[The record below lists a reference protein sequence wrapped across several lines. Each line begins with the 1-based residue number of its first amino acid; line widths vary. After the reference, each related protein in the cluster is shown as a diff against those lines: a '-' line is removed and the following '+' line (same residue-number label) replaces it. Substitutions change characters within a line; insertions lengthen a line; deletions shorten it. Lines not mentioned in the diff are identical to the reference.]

1 METIMS
7 ALHWANNNGL
17 LLPVMLA
24 IGLAV
29 LRGVWAFARTRL
41 VQKYPELVK
50 RGDVWVERVAA
61 ALPDLLRVMFPPQ
74 QPAQL
79 QQKGPYRTAQVP
91 ADADQSVIE
100 PETVKV
106 PTDTGAGIALM
117 IAAAL
122 AGAVGLAACPR
133 LPEQTDCAPG
143 QQRCAGAQP
152 QVCSGS
158 SRWTPLGDISCSDV
172 GAVCVQG
179 ITAHCRRADAGVQ

>member
-17 LLPVMLA
+17 LLPVLLA
-24 IGLAV
+24 LGLAV
-29 LRGVWAFARTRL
+29 LRGSWALARVRL
-41 VQKYPELVK
+41 QKDYPGLAE
-50 RGDVWVERVAA
+50 RGDVWVERIAA

-74 QPAQL
+74 QPAHL

-91 ADADQSVIE
+91 ADAHQSVIE

-133 LPEQTDCAPG
+133 LPEQTDCVPG
-143 QQRCAGAQP
+143 QQRCAGEQP

-172 GAVCVQG
+172 GAVCVHG